1 MLCREREREESINQ
15 FLTFHHR
22 RHSEVAEKVLFNIL
36 IFQILRMQKWN
47 INPTVLDGCM
57 LVDVS
62 TFLDAL
68 ASLQCSISLLLYLMG
83 SQPCCLTWCGHV
95 IALITNYPLSCCT
108 LKGGVAVVG

>member
-1 MLCREREREESINQ
+1 MNSIHFVQNLKSSALQCCVEREREESINQ

-22 RHSEVAEKVLFNIL
+22 RHSEVAEKVLLNIL

-62 TFLDAL
+62 TFLDA
-68 ASLQCSISLLLYLMG
+68 
-83 SQPCCLTWCGHV
+83 
-95 IALITNYPLSCCT
+95 
-108 LKGGVAVVG
+108 

>member
-1 MLCREREREESINQ
+1 MEYYL
-15 FLTFHHR
+15 
-22 RHSEVAEKVLFNIL
+22 
-36 IFQILRMQKWN
+36 
-47 INPTVLDGCM
+47 TVLDGCM

-108 LKGGVAVVG
+108 LKGGVAVALAVAG